1 MPVVLVLIA
10 LMYAA
15 AAHGAFHAGELVV
28 VVVLVAAALGFAFV
42 AVPPRR
48 DDLGP
53 ATLAAAALAAWYVI
67 AALAAGH
74 PAGAGPAV
82 GLLFAGAATIAVVR
96 RADLAERDLLLTGVL
111 AIGALVALSAWLG
124 VAFHHGPWAIEDNG
138 LWRGSSTI
146 TYANATGGLI
156 GALALVALDRVIE
169 AEGAAR
175 RMFSVVA
182 AVCTLGLLATASR
195 GALLGFTIGLFVL
208 VGLRRR
214 AHPIAIIP
222 ALAGAVIAF
231 AALLPSMP
239 SGHHA
244 HAGVAIVGL
253 IVGTAIALAPTRA
266 AIAAAIVCVALGLTS
281 GGTRHDVRTAWTPI
295 STQRLT
301 TGSSDR
307 SHERRAALDLA
318 REHPVAG
325 VGPGNVT
332 LHWSVFYF
340 VPVDFSVHYAH
351 NEYLQVLVE
360 SGGVGLAIA
369 VVGAGWVLAA
379 TRRSARGV
387 PGGLAPA
394 GIAAALVMLAVH
406 STTDFLWHIPVV
418 PVVACALLGVL
429 APDTAHSAES
439 PHEGAGHAH

>member
-1 MPVVLVLIA
+1 VAVTLLLVA

-15 AAHGAFHAGELVV
+15 VAHGAFHAGELVV
-28 VVVLVAAALGFAFV
+28 VVVVVAAALGVAFV
-42 AVPPRR
+42 AVRPGR

-67 AALAAGH
+67 AGAAAGH

-82 GLLFAGAATIAVVR
+82 GLLFTGAATIVIVR
-96 RADLAERDLLLTGVL
+96 RADVAERDLLLTGVL
-111 AIGALVALSAWLG
+111 VIGALIALSAWIG

-146 TYANATGGLI
+146 TYANATGGLV

-169 AEGAAR
+169 GGSRRAFSLLAATC
-175 RMFSVVA
+175 V
-182 AVCTLGLLATASR
+182 LGLLATASR
-195 GALLGFTIGLFVL
+195 GALLGFAVGLVVL
-208 VGLRRR
+208 AGLRRR
-214 AHPIAIIP
+214 SRVASIIP
-222 ALAGAVIAF
+222 AVAGGVVAF

-239 SGHHA
+239 SGHQA
-244 HAGVAIVGL
+244 HPAVAFVGL
-253 IVGTAIALAPTRA
+253 FLGATIAIAPTRV
-266 AIAAAIVCVALGLTS
+266 AIAAALVCVALGSTS
-281 GGTRHDVRTAWTPI
+281 GGIRHDVRAAWSPI

-307 SHERRAALDLA
+307 SHERRAAVELA
-318 REHPVAG
+318 RDHPVAG

-360 SGGVGLAIA
+360 SGVVGLAIA
-369 VVGAGWVLAA
+369 VIGAGWVLAA
-379 TRRSARGV
+379 TRRTARGS
-387 PGGLAPA
+387 PGRLAPA
-394 GIAAALVMLAVH
+394 GIAAALVMLAIH
-406 STTDFLWHIPVV
+406 SATDFLWHIPLV

-429 APDTAHSAES
+429 TTVSTQLGESRHDGADRAH
-439 PHEGAGHAH
+439 